1 MSDVVTK
8 TARERVV
15 IDHKAEA
22 TTTMIPAVVNHVRT
36 TLGITSLEQEK
47 GRTGINY
54 LSFVFGFAT
63 IIKVNFVWI
72 FPFLLMH
79 LYFLWLDE
87 INNFGWMRKA
97 KFISLSK
104 VITAEEIRASE
115 LAHWPVP
122 PGYQPIRTHRR
133 CTSGVT
139 RKILIGRTE
148 VPKLPEALP
157 SCRERQLSHV

>member
-15 IDHKAEA
+15 IDHKAEV

-63 IIKVNFVWI
+63 
-72 FPFLLMH
+72 
-79 LYFLWLDE
+79 YE
-87 INNFGWMRKA
+87 
-97 KFISLSK
+97 
-104 VITAEEIRASE
+104 
-115 LAHWPVP
+115 
-122 PGYQPIRTHRR
+122 Y
-133 CTSGVT
+133 
-139 RKILIGRTE
+139 
-148 VPKLPEALP
+148 
-157 SCRERQLSHV
+157 